1 MRKLNLRERTILIT
15 GATSGLGRQ
24 LALTLAEHEEA
35 NLILVGRNE
44 SKLKELID
52 EINRRC
58 SVRTRIVVKDLLA
71 EGSAL
76 SLYHETENEDIFGL
90 VNNAGLTY
98 YGPTE
103 ASYLDLFTSIIDLDF
118 RCVVELTL
126 LFFNKL
132 KVRSGGFILNIT
144 SLASFVPIP
153 YQSIYSAAK
162 AATQIF
168 SECLFQEN
176 RDCPVLIS
184 TFAPSGIYTDM
195 IERAG
200 LTRHMQKHRF
210 SYIDTERAAKEIIS
224 GLKRGKQLIIPGVI
238 NRLIYRIM
246 DVIPRRI
253 LIVLAGKIYNYEKY
267 RITDARPDNS
277 R

>member
-15 GATSGLGRQ
+15 GATRGLGRQ
-24 LALTLAEHEEA
+24 LALSLAEHEGA
-35 NLILVGRNE
+35 NLILVGRDE
-44 SKLKELID
+44 TKLKELID
-52 EINRRC
+52 EIDRRC

-71 EGSAL
+71 EHSAL
-76 SLYHETENEDIFGL
+76 SLFNEVDNEDIFGL

-103 ASYLDLFTSIIDLDF
+103 AASLDLFTSIIDLDF
-118 RCVVELTL
+118 RRVVELTL
-126 LFFNKL
+126 LFYDKL
-132 KVRSGGFILNIT
+132 KVKASGFILNIT

-176 RDCPVLIS
+176 RESPVLIS
-184 TFAPSGIYTDM
+184 TFAPSGMATDM

-200 LTRHMQKHRF
+200 LTRHMQKYRF
-210 SYIDTERAAKEIIS
+210 SYIDTERAAREIIR
-224 GLKRGKQLIIPGVI
+224 GLKRGKRLIIPGLI
-238 NRLIYRIM
+238 NRLIYRIV
-246 DVIPRRI
+246 DVVPRRF
-253 LIVLAGKIYNYEKY
+253 LVTLAGKIYYYEKY
-267 RITDARPDNS
+267 RTTDEAKE
-277 R
+277 